1 MSGGGEDAAGG
12 SRRDVE
18 QLRYD
23 VQAQL
28 VAHDVGHHIRAV
40 GDERLMLFVEPQQ
53 DILSRKAKQG
63 PHDVPVARLDASEP
77 VYART
82 PDEVHEKGLY
92 GIVLM
97 VSHTDVGSIDVAAKL
112 LEIGIAQLSC
122 CHFYADTSHRG
133 IFPGVEVG
141 EVQLD
146 VKTLAEILD
155 KILVAL
161 ALVATQ
167 LEVAMHGFH
176 LITHLQEHKQ
186 QADAVG
192 TAADGNEIAAVGA

>member
-1 MSGGGEDAAGG
+1 
-12 SRRDVE
+12 
-18 QLRYD
+18 
-23 VQAQL
+23 
-28 VAHDVGHHIRAV
+28 
-40 GDERLMLFVEPQQ
+40 MLFVEPQQ
-53 DILSRKAKQG
+53 NILSREAKQG
-63 PHDVPVARLDASEP
+63 AHNVPVARFDASEP

-97 VSHTDVGSIDVAAKL
+97 VSHTDVGSFDVAAQL

-146 VKTLAEILD
+146 VKTLTEILD
-155 KILVAL
+155 KNLVAL
-161 ALVATQ
+161 ALVASQ
-167 LEVAMHGFH
+167 LEVAMHGFY
-176 LITHLQEHKQ
+176 LITQLKEHKQ
-186 QADAVG
+186 QADA
-192 TAADGNEIAAVGA
+192 